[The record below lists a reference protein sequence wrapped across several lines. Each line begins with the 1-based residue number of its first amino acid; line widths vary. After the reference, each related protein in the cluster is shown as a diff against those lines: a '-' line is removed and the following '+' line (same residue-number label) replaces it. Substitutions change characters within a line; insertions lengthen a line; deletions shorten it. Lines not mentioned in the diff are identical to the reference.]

1 MNRILPNKVA
11 NTLNKSLPTAAANI
25 ANVGAR
31 ELNNSLNATKNAFAT
46 AANGFANVA
55 NTAVNEV
62 KEVVNNAPKVMNN
75 ALLGIPA
82 AVGNATKSVATG
94 IGNAANKM
102 TGVVGNVA
110 NSVGNA
116 ANSVLSS
123 IGLSP
128 NNNAR
133 NNGNANVNRNN
144 GSANANANRN
154 NANSV
159 TNAVNNAVINMTNLV
174 SGPEPGFFGSVWFW
188 ILIILIGAIG
198 IFVFFFNEIM
208 DLLPENVRAGM
219 NRFRA
224 AIGIPV
230 DDASGST
237 IPLTAS
243 TPLVTPELPTP
254 ALDTPLTPSVDTS
267 GNPLLSSITN
277 APSNLMN
284 IIEKQLPPK
293 KKEVFN
299 VKENR
304 YTYEDAEPL
313 CKALGAELAT
323 YEQVKEAY
331 DQGADWCNYGWIKGQ
346 RAVYPTQE
354 STYEK
359 LQAGPKEQ
367 RNACGK
373 PGVNGGYFDNP
384 ELRFGV
390 TCYGVKPPQKE
401 HDTTL
406 LPNGE
411 ANPFSPDALEFDKR
425 VSEFKAD
432 SANIGILPFKEN
444 DWND

>member
-11 NTLNKSLPTAAANI
+11 TTLNNSLPTAATNVANI
-25 ANVGAR
+25 GAR
-31 ELNNSLNATKNAFAT
+31 ELNNSLNAAGNAFRT
-46 AANGFANVA
+46 AANGVANVA
-55 NTAVNEV
+55 NAAVNEV
-62 KEVVNNAPKVMNN
+62 AEVVNNAPKVMNN

-82 AVGNATKSVATG
+82 AVGNATK
-94 IGNAANKM
+94 NAANKM
-102 TGVVGNVA
+102 TGVFGNVANSVGTVA

-116 ANSVLSS
+116 ANSVLNS
-123 IGLSP
+123 IGLSNNKP
-128 NNNAR
+128 NNVNANSNANR
-133 NNGNANVNRNN
+133 NANRNANVNP
-144 GSANANANRN
+144 
-154 NANSV
+154 V

-188 ILIILIGAIG
+188 MLVILIGAIG

-208 DLLPENVRAGM
+208 DLMPISVRDGM

-230 DDASGST
+230 EDS
-237 IPLTAS
+237 IVPPVTAS
-243 TPLVTPELPTP
+243 LPITTVTPPALNAPLV
-254 ALDTPLTPSVDTS
+254 PSSDAS

-304 YTYEDAEPL
+304 YAYDDAEPL

-331 DQGADWCNYGWIKGQ
+331 DKGADWCNYGWVKGQ
-346 RAVYPTQE
+346 RAIYPTQE

-367 RNACGK
+367 RAACGK

-390 TCYGVKPPQKE
+390 TCYGVKPTQKE

>member
-1 MNRILPNKVA
+1 MNNILPKKVA
-11 NTLNKSLPTAAANI
+11 NTLNNSLPTAAVNV

-31 ELNNSLNATKNAFAT
+31 ELNKSLNAAGNAFRT
-46 AANGFANVA
+46 AANGVANVA
-55 NTAVNEV
+55 NEAIKEVNN
-62 KEVVNNAPKVMNN
+62 VVNNAPKVMNN

-82 AVGNATKSVATG
+82 AVGTAV
-94 IGNAANKM
+94 GNAANKM
-102 TGVVGNVA
+102 TGVIGNAA

-116 ANSVLSS
+116 ANSVLNS
-123 IGLSP
+123 IGITG
-128 NNNAR
+128 NNNGR
-133 NNGNANVNRNN
+133 TN
-144 GSANANANRN
+144 ANANANKN
-154 NANSV
+154 NSAAAANTSANANRLNSLL
-159 TNAVNNAVINMTNLV
+159 NVNSLV
-174 SGPEPGFFGSVWFW
+174 GGPEPGFFGSVWFW
-188 ILIILIGAIG
+188 ILIILIGALG
-198 IFVFFFNEIM
+198 IFVFFFNEII

-219 NRFRA
+219 NKFRA

-230 DDASGST
+230 DDASGVDTS
-237 IPLTAS
+237 LTAS
-243 TPLVTPELPTP
+243 LPTAP
-254 ALDTPLTPSVDTS
+254 LAPIPLPSAPIVSPLTETNQSTDAV

-299 VKENR
+299 IKENR

-323 YEQVKEAY
+323 YDQVKDAY
-331 DQGADWCNYGWIKGQ
+331 DSGADWCNYGWIKGQ
-346 RAVYPTQE
+346 RAIYPTQE

-373 PGVNGGYFDNP
+373 PGINGGYFDNP

-390 TCYGVKPPQKE
+390 TCYGVKPAQKQ

-411 ANPFSPDALEFDKR
+411 ANPFTPDALEFDKR

-432 SANIGILPFKEN
+432 SANIGILPFKEG
-444 DWND
+444 DWDQA